1 LKLELWSPDWN
12 TSASPKLKPQL
23 FASSHAAAMI
33 SAAVNTP
40 LERARAKLEQIERE
54 LKKSPDFQL
63 YMIAKTQHDRA
74 RMRRVLMKIPL
85 FRLWR
90 ILTNSVKRAR
100 RCAQTPSEFVI
111 PARDAQ

>member
-1 LKLELWSPDWN
+1 
-12 TSASPKLKPQL
+12 
-23 FASSHAAAMI
+23 MI

-63 YMIAKTQHDRA
+63 YMIAKTQNDRA
-74 RMRRVLMKIPL
+74 RMRRVLMEIPL

-90 ILTNSVKRAR
+90 ILTTSVKRAR
-100 RCAQTPSEFVI
+100 RCAQT
-111 PARDAQ
+111 AL